1 MKRPMANEK
10 EKTLG
15 QRLEE
20 ELCYKSEA
28 VLRGRPELADEALAF
43 CEGYKQFLDE
53 GKTER
58 ECAHAAARLLAA
70 AGYRP
75 YEAGVRYAPGDKVF
89 FVNRF
94 KSVVAAT
101 IGRLP
106 LDKGL
111 HMNISHIDSPR
122 LDLKPLPLYEAD
134 DLALLK
140 THYYGGLRKYQWTAL
155 PLSLHGVVC
164 RADGSKAEIRLGD
177 DPADPVFCITD
188 LLPHLSADQNDRK
201 LRDGVKG
208 EELNILVGHRP
219 VEDPEVKERVKLQ
232 VLKLLHEQY
241 GVTEKDFIRA
251 ELEAVPA
258 FGARDVGLD
267 RMLLGAYGQD
277 DRVDAYTALMA
288 EIETKAPAFTTL
300 CVLTDKEEIGSE
312 GVTGMNSLYVFQFIE
327 QLCQAQGAD
336 SIRALQNSVCLS
348 ADVTAAV
355 DPTFDSVFERRN
367 STFAGRG
374 VAVCKYTGAR
384 GKSSASDASA
394 ELVGYLTAL
403 LDEAGVA
410 WQTGEL
416 GKVDQGG
423 GGTIAAYAAYHN
435 VDTIDIGVPVLSM
448 HAPFEVTSKL
458 DVYMAYKAFLAFA
471 QAEK

>member
-1 MKRPMANEK
+1 MDEK
-10 EKTLG
+10 KEPTRGEKL
-15 QRLEE
+15 RE
-20 ELCYKSEA
+20 ELCYQRKNGYD
-28 VLRGRPELADEALAF
+28 RLADGDLEAMEDYCRA
-43 CEGYKQFLDE
+43 YKRFLDS

-58 ECAHAAARLLAA
+58 ECVESAVALARAAGFQPYTRGMELKAGDRVYRANRGKGLMLAVMGEQGLDRGASIAAA
-70 AGYRP
+70 
-75 YEAGVRYAPGDKVF
+75 
-89 FVNRF
+89 
-94 KSVVAAT
+94 
-101 IGRLP
+101 
-106 LDKGL
+106 
-111 HMNISHIDSPR
+111 HIDSPR
-122 LDLKPLPLYEAD
+122 LDLKQNPLYEAD
-134 DLALLK
+134 ELAFLK

-164 RADGSKAEIRLGD
+164 RADGSRAEIRLGD

-241 GVTEKDFIRA
+241 GVTEKDFVRA

-394 ELVGYLTAL
+394 ELVGYLTGL
-403 LDEAGVA
+403 LDAAGVA